1 MIVASSELTW
11 YLTRSSGFVALIL
24 LTVSVALGVLAMA
37 RFRSTAWPRFVT
49 QALHRNVS
57 LLAICFL
64 GAHIATTVLDGFAPI
79 GWLDAVVPFISAYR
93 PIWLGLG
100 ALALDLLIA
109 VVVASLVRRRISHG
123 VWRVVHLTSWL
134 AWPIAVLHGLGTGSD
149 SQAGWGQLVYVI
161 CALVVLVSC
170 WCRLA
175 IGWPTNAG
183 ARVAAGVASVL
194 VPLVVIVWA
203 VAGPLEPGWA
213 KRAGTP
219 APPSSTSTGAAPL
232 VPDHSPGAVQ

>member
-1 MIVASSELTW
+1 VIVAGELTW

-24 LTVSVALGVLAMA
+24 LTASMVLGVVTMA
-37 RFRSTAWPRFVT
+37 RFRTTAWPRFVT

-79 GWLDAVVPFISAYR
+79 GWLDAVIPFISAYR
-93 PIWLGLG
+93 PVWLGLG

-109 VVVASLVRRRISHG
+109 VIVTSLVRRHIGHRT
-123 VWRVVHLTSWL
+123 WQAVHLASWL
-134 AWPIAVLHGLGTGSD
+134 AWPVAVLHGLGTGSD
-149 SQAGWGQLVYVI
+149 TQNGWGQVVYVA
-161 CALVVLVSC
+161 CALAVLVAC

-183 ARVAAGVASVL
+183 ARVLAGVASVV
-194 VPLVVIVWA
+194 VPIVVIGWA
-203 VAGPLEPGWA
+203 LAGPLEPGWA

-219 APPSSTSTGAAPL
+219 APPSSGSSGAASY
-232 VPDHSPGAVQ
+232 VSDHAGGADQ